1 MKWNA
6 AVDTATAIA
15 NNNNSNNNNNN
26 NNTTLTAT
34 GTDGTYLKHIA
45 IPEMLNLQQRR
56 NEKYVTGTKTS

>member
-15 NNNNSNNNNNN
+15 NNNNSNNN